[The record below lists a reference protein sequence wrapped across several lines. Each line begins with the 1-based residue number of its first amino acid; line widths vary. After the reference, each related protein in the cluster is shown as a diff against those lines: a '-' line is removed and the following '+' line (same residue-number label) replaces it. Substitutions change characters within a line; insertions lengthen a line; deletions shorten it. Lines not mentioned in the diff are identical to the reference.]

1 MSDFLTAEEDK
12 KLTEFLEI
20 VNEAFWT
27 TGYRVSGSAYE
38 HLKERLSRAKQILE
52 ELSV

>member
-1 MSDFLTAEEDK
+1 MSEFLTPDENNK
-12 KLTEFLEI
+12 VNEFLEI